1 MGEGAVPAWKGC
13 GEKEEENK
21 QGGVR
26 LVVGLQLQVWVYL
39 TGCGG
44 GRRLLLL

>member
-1 MGEGAVPAWKGC
+1 MGEGAWTGC

-26 LVVGLQLQVWVYL
+26 PVVGLYCRFGLFDRPRWGPPPAASL
-39 TGCGG
+39 TG
-44 GRRLLLL
+44 